1 MKTRISIEGIET
13 YSYHGCLKEETVIGG
28 HFRVDVHID
37 MNANQ
42 AILADELS
50 GTADYVIVNK
60 VVREQM
66 AIPSKLIEHV
76 AGRIMMALN
85 REIAGEKVIEVKVI
99 KYNPPVNSQIGQ
111 ASVTL
116 TEEFK

>member
-1 MKTRISIEGIET
+1 MFTKIAIEDIQC
-13 YSYHGCLKEETVIGG
+13 YSHHGCLPEETVIGG
-28 HFRVDVHID
+28 HYRVDVNIEL
-37 MNANQ
+37 NADR

-50 GTADYVIVNK
+50 GTADYVVVNK

-76 AGRIMMALN
+76 AGRILMALH
-85 REIAGEKVIEVKVI
+85 REITGEMTIEVKI
-99 KYNPPVNSQIGQ
+99 TKYNPPVNSQIGL

-116 TEEFK
+116 REHFH